1 MMYNYYT
8 DQLLYRST
16 AMDNFS
22 LMADNCSEAT
32 CNSSDLSG
40 PLPLGAVAF
49 APIFFLEMVAS
60 LVSNTI
66 LLALVL
72 LACVHKF
79 NNNINIYLFSVS
91 LTGLMGAFNT
101 FCAFTLVVAR
111 RWVLSGVV
119 CALNSII
126 YYIVNFLYL
135 GFYLIISRDKY
146 NVVKHLSRPSKKR
159 AYLLSAVIWI
169 VSVMFLVPGLWQ
181 SVPRR
186 LNSFGEDNLICFGPL
201 SQRRFQG
208 YTRFVTVTVYVAC
221 FWIISTI
228 VILMSFVYF
237 VRIILELRK
246 LNKLRLQ
253 LSQRIHRNC
262 IVRINEQDRPIYT
275 TGEERTAKSFALVYF
290 IHLSTISI
298 SYAMSYIQIIRNFV
312 LPPDVGNS
320 QDLYVYLLFT
330 IVVQLF
336 TATNPVYLIL
346 SNKRLRMRVKG
357 LFKCELN
364 PNTGDS
370 PAHTIA
376 VKSNMCG
383 QAIKVPKKS
392 PFAKFYTN
400 SKVYPQP
407 V

>member
-1 MMYNYYT
+1 ME
-8 DQLLYRST
+8 
-16 AMDNFS
+16 NFS
-22 LMADNCSEAT
+22 LIADNSSEAT

-119 CALNSII
+119 CVVNS
-126 YYIVNFLYL
+126 YTFLTANSLYL
-135 GFYLIISRDKY
+135 GFYLFISRDKY
-146 NVVKHLSRPSKKR
+146 RMVKNSFLSRPSKKR

-169 VSVMFLVPGLWQ
+169 ASLTIVVLGSWQ
-181 SVPRR
+181 ITQRR
-186 LNSFGEDNLICFGPL
+186 LNPVGKDNFLCFGV
-201 SQRRFQG
+201 SMQCSAS
-208 YTRFVTVTVYVAC
+208 YTGFISSTIFVVG
-221 FWIISTI
+221 FWIISII
-228 VILMSFVYF
+228 VIIVSVYNF
-237 VRIILELRK
+237 VRILLELRK
-246 LNKLRLQ
+246 LNRLRLRFSEQ
-253 LSQRIHRNC
+253 SSHRDG
-262 IVRINEQDRPIYT
+262 IARINEQDRPIYT
-275 TGEERTAKSFALVYF
+275 TGEERTAKSFALVFF

-298 SYAMSYIQIIRNFV
+298 SYGMSYVQIIRNFV
-312 LPPDVGNS
+312 LPPDVNEN
-320 QDLYVYLLFT
+320 QDFYIFT
-330 IVVQLF
+330 TFILIAQLF
-336 TATNPVYLIL
+336 TATNPVFLIL

-370 PAHTIA
+370 PAHTTTA
-376 VKSNMCG
+376 NQKKG
-383 QAIKVPKKS
+383 HGTIKLPKMS
-392 PFAKFYTN
+392 LLAKFHTN
-400 SKVYPQP
+400 SKVFPQP